1 MSNDLISLVH
11 VSRNSIS
18 YSSQL
23 EIKTSILQLVTYY
36 SQVKIVNLNICAEK
50 LLLNIPLYLIPNSG
64 QKGN

>member
-11 VSRNSIS
+11 VSKISIP

-36 SQVKIVNLNICAEK
+36 SQVKIVSLNICAEK
-50 LLLNIPLYLIPNSG
+50 LLLNLPLYLVPT
-64 QKGN
+64 